1 MAKEASPGWHVESYV
16 LAPDDAAEYTD
27 AVADEM
33 DEERKVRR
41 LFGLSQFG
49 HEIWAK
55 GLMFLA
61 NQAVFH
67 NYGYAL
73 GVQLTEEDEEGRREC
88 TGLVI
93 CKTDDPDGITFDEAT
108 INEGRQKLRH
118 AWDPLDQAQ
127 LAAIRTG
134 FAQLAEARKQ
144 LRVAAGAEALMPLLA
159 LMKIETEDD
168 DARRTVATGFAAAV
182 LESAD
187 GTERF

>member
-1 MAKEASPGWHVESYV
+1 MAKEASPGWHVESYRV
-16 LAPDDAAEYTD
+16 EGDETEADAKAHG
-27 AVADEM
+27 
-33 DEERKVRR
+33 DEERQVAA
-41 LFGLSQFG
+41 LFGLGQFG
-49 HEIWAK
+49 HDIWAK

-67 NYGYAL
+67 NFGYAL
-73 GVQLTEEDEEGRREC
+73 GVQLTEPAEDGSRKC
-88 TGLVI
+88 HGLII

-118 AWDPLDQAQ
+118 AWDPVDEVQ

-159 LMKIETEDD
+159 LMKIEPGDD